1 MILYTLDLLGVAV
14 FAISGALMAARKE
27 LDLLGVVVAATVTA
41 IGGGTLRD
49 LLLDRNPIFWIAD
62 PTYPTVILVAALLTL
77 LYTRRARVPEGALR
91 LADAGGLALCTV
103 SGAAFAARL
112 GLPAPSVVLMGTL
125 TGCAGGL
132 LRDVL
137 CNEVPLIL
145 RRDVYATASIAGA
158 IAYLV
163 VWRAGGGELPAV
175 LVGMVFVIVLRVA
188 AIYRG
193 LHLPTF
199 PLRDHTKDEE
209 GP

>member
-1 MILYTLDLLGVAV
+1 MLGVAG
-14 FAISGALMAARKE
+14 IGALTTFST
-27 LDLLGVVVAATVTA
+27 LSDDVVGLTVRRPVA
-41 IGGGTLRD
+41 
-49 LLLDRNPIFWIAD
+49 
-62 PTYPTVILVAALLTL
+62 
-77 LYTRRARVPEGALR
+77 
-91 LADAGGLALCTV
+91 
-103 SGAAFAARL
+103 
-112 GLPAPSVVLMGTL
+112 
-125 TGCAGGL
+125 
-132 LRDVL
+132 
-137 CNEVPLIL
+137 
-145 RRDVYATASIAGA
+145 A